1 MINMLACHFKKRF
14 LLVVYL
20 NLSVLLSGIISSTK
34 KVRELEWIFGLNL
47 TKKEKKNDKDASQL
61 VIRIA
66 SNLDT

>member
-1 MINMLACHFKKRF
+1 VINMLAYYFKKRF

-47 TKKEKKNDKDASQL
+47 TKKEKNNKDEPQL

-66 SNLDT
+66 SNLNT